1 MKAKG
6 TRGRPQD
13 RLAPELT
20 SFTQS
25 EPSSTPTPIYNN
37 MENHAKRPEQVPT
50 IVIHAE
56 PEPPTLSAGTSHS
69 QREHDTVAKPTSS
82 SLAPPKTHQLTTADD
97 NPSTTH
103 LAVPAQNPAT
113 KRRNRR
119 RRARDKRR
127 SLEGIEHP
135 GRDDH
140 RNIAT
145 RSKAEVAERPAQN
158 QRRTGNDS
166 TSRQEEI
173 NLEIT
178 KVEEA
183 MERQVVVPSARNDVD
198 TEMIEIG
205 RGIDKVMI
213 GLQRVDDRL
222 RETRD
227 TLQRIRNG
235 EWESEGGGDEVD
247 GEPWK
252 NMRHELYDGSS
263 GFRCS
268 YPLPLD

>member
-1 MKAKG
+1 M
-6 TRGRPQD
+6 T
-13 RLAPELT
+13 
-20 SFTQS
+20 
-25 EPSSTPTPIYNN
+25 SSTPTSFYN
-37 MENHAKRPEQVPT
+37 MENHARRPGPVPT

-56 PEPPTLSAGTSHS
+56 PGPPT
-69 QREHDTVAKPTSS
+69 REHDTVAGRTSPS
-82 SLAPPKTHQLTTADD
+82 PAPPKIHQLTTAND
-97 NPSTTH
+97 NSTSTH

-119 RRARDKRR
+119 RRAREKRR
-127 SLEGIEHP
+127 SLEGVEHS

-145 RSKAEVAERPAQN
+145 RSEAETIERSAQDQQQASN
-158 QRRTGNDS
+158 SS
-166 TSRQEEI
+166 TARQEGI
-173 NLEIT
+173 DLKI
-178 KVEEA
+178 KRVEEA
-183 MERQVVVPSARNDVD
+183 MERQIVVPSARNDVD

-213 GLQRVDDRL
+213 GLQRVNDRL
-222 RETRD
+222 RKAQD

-252 NMRHELYDGSS
+252 NMKNKLYDGSS
-263 GFRCS
+263 GFRCR

>member
-13 RLAPELT
+13 RLAPEVT
-20 SFTQS
+20 
-25 EPSSTPTPIYNN
+25 SSTPTPFYN
-37 MENHAKRPEQVPT
+37 MENHVRRPGPVPT

-56 PEPPTLSAGTSHS
+56 PGPPTPSADTSHS
-69 QREHDTVAKPTSS
+69 QREHDTVAGRTSPS
-82 SLAPPKTHQLTTADD
+82 PASPKTHQLTTAND
-97 NPSTTH
+97 NSTSTH
-103 LAVPAQNPAT
+103 LVVPAQNPAS

-119 RRARDKRR
+119 RRAREKRR
-127 SLEGIEHP
+127 SLEGVEHS

-145 RSKAEVAERPAQN
+145 RSEAETIERSAQDQQQTIN
-158 QRRTGNDS
+158 SS
-166 TSRQEEI
+166 TAKQEGI
-173 NLEIT
+173 DLKI
-178 KVEEA
+178 KRVEEA
-183 MERQVVVPSARNDVD
+183 MKRQIVVPSARNDVD

-213 GLQRVDDRL
+213 GLQRVNDRL
-222 RETRD
+222 REAQD

-247 GEPWK
+247 GESWK
-252 NMRHELYDGSS
+252 NMKHELYDGSS

>member
-1 MKAKG
+1 
-6 TRGRPQD
+6 
-13 RLAPELT
+13 
-20 SFTQS
+20 
-25 EPSSTPTPIYNN
+25 
-37 MENHAKRPEQVPT
+37 VPT

-69 QREHDTVAKPTSS
+69 QQENDAVAGPTSS
-82 SLAPPKTHQLTTADD
+82 SPAPPGIYQLNTANDNTT
-97 NPSTTH
+97 STH

-119 RRARDKRR
+119 RRAREKRR
-127 SLEGIEHP
+127 SLEGVEHS

-145 RSKAEVAERPAQN
+145 RSEAETIERSAQDQQQTIN
-158 QRRTGNDS
+158 SS
-166 TSRQEEI
+166 TARQEGI
-173 NLEIT
+173 DLKI
-178 KVEEA
+178 KRVEEA
-183 MERQVVVPSARNDVD
+183 MERQIVVPSARDDVD

-205 RGIDKVMI
+205 KGIDKVMI
-213 GLQRVDDRL
+213 GLQRVNDRL
-222 RETRD
+222 RKAQD

-247 GEPWK
+247 GESWK
-252 NMRHELYDGSS
+252 NMKHELYGGSL
-263 GFRCS
+263 GFRCR